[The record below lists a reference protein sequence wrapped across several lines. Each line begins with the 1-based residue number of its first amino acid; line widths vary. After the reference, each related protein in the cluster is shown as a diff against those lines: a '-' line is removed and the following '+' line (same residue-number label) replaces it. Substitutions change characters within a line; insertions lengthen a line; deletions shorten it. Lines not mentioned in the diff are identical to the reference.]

1 MALSFSVPGKP
12 VGTNAAYRA
21 GKGRYYL
28 TKDAKAF
35 KERLRAYA
43 VLAKNSSDWKPS
55 KKPIGVHIVV
65 WNSRHDADSPVKFCL
80 DALQGIFFENDRIVE
95 SVKAEKRKDNGEPR
109 VDFRVFVIE

>member
-1 MALSFSVPGKP
+1 M
-12 VGTNAAYRA
+12 GTNAAYRA

-43 VLAKNSSDWKPS
+43 VLARNTSQWKSSKGPF
-55 KKPIGVHIVV
+55 GVEIVV

-80 DALQGIFFENDRIVE
+80 DSLQGVFFENDKSVE
-95 SVKAEKRKDNGEPR
+95 SVKAVKRKDENGPR
-109 VDFRVFVIE
+109 VDFKVYVIE